1 MGRHVTFLSNCTH
14 RYLHQG
20 KSLTVKQSSESVV
33 LLCFW
38 IIKNRD
44 DRLFLRIKKQ
54 NKKKNVNVPEQ
65 ENLQLL
71 NTTCTWGAIIYYS
84 QWLTQQLLRVCVCV
98 CVVVLSA
105 LSVLRVCKSVRLKAH
120 AVVTHSFRLYWWV
133 SSVFVLT
140 ETLTLHIVVRATMA
154 GGDYTLD
161 N

>member
-1 MGRHVTFLSNCTH
+1 MHMGCHNIL
-14 RYLHQG
+14 
-20 KSLTVKQSSESVV
+20 QSMAHTATSPS
-33 LLCFW
+33 
-38 IIKNRD
+38 
-44 DRLFLRIKKQ
+44 
-54 NKKKNVNVPEQ
+54 
-65 ENLQLL
+65 
-71 NTTCTWGAIIYYS
+71 
-84 QWLTQQLLRVCVCV
+84 VCV